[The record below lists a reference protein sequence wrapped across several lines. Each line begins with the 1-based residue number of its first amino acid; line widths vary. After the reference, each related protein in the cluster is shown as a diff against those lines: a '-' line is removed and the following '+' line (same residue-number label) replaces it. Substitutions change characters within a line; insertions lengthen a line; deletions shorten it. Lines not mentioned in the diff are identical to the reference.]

1 MSNQSSENYL
11 DQLLNA
17 VNATESQEHKEE
29 TQNESQEYESML
41 EDFVS
46 EHDSAEE
53 VIPEDIPEVPEDV
66 LVAKSEDDFIREFE
80 NELSDSEY
88 LDLLNN
94 FEEEIGVDRREN
106 PDLEGFYRG
115 EGLDTDDDFYRGF
128 DKDEFAKKKS
138 QEEMLESVDDV
149 LQKVAED
156 MSDGFEEP
164 LMEEEPQMK
173 EEPLGEMSIEELM
186 MSEGVMEEI
195 PEAMPDMSMDT
206 SDGEMDISNMGEDDL
221 MSLLANSD
229 EFGDLGDLLSMDE
242 NNEQVEGI
250 DVFASF
256 ADGELEQQMVDS
268 SEDTSSDNKKSAKG
282 GFLGGLFAKLFGSKD
297 NDSVTLSS
305 GKGVDAGTLS
315 EENDMILKEFDKA
328 EGAAKKKKD
337 KPKKEKK
344 QKEPKPKK
352 EKAPKAPK
360 PKKEKKPKE
369 VDNTPPLPK
378 KPVMLIW
385 LMVISLFALVFIGT
399 NLFSYNSAIN
409 EAKEYYASGNYADAY
424 KAIGK
429 MSVKKQDEEL
439 FNKIVALA
447 PADAEWDSYRLF
459 LEEEDHIRALDSLIS
474 AAGRCD
480 INAKYAVIYDCV
492 SELDHVK
499 EKISNELKEQYGMTY
514 EEALEMYDIYDR
526 DDYTLALYEK
536 IEELGLQ

>member
-17 VNATESQEHKEE
+17 VNATESQGHKEE

-41 EDFVS
+41 EDFGS

-66 LVAKSEDDFIREFE
+66 FVAKSEDDFIREFE

-195 PEAMPDMSMDT
+195 PEVMPDMSMDT
-206 SDGEMDISNMGEDDL
+206 SDGEMDISNTGEDDL

-268 SEDTSSDNKKSAKG
+268 SEDTSSDNKKAAKG